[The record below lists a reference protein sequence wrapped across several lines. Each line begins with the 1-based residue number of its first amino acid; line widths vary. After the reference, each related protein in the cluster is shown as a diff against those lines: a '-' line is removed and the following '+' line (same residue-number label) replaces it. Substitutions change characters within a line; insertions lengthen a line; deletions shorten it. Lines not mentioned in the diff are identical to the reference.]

1 MQPKDLRKDVRLSQK
16 DTPLFLND
24 DLFSHA
30 KFSHGTFHCPL
41 NCVVSFVLLKQ
52 CPRLGGLQT
61 QMCGFSKLETDKPN
75 VAVPTPS
82 KGLLAASSTTEGRRT
97 EAKSAPS

>member
-1 MQPKDLRKDVRLSQK
+1 MQPKDLRKDFRLSQK

-30 KFSHGTFHCPL
+30 KFSHGTFHHPL

-61 QMCGFSKLETDKPN
+61 QMCGFSKLETDK
-75 VAVPTPS
+75 AQCC
-82 KGLLAASSTTEGRRT
+82 
-97 EAKSAPS
+97 SANP